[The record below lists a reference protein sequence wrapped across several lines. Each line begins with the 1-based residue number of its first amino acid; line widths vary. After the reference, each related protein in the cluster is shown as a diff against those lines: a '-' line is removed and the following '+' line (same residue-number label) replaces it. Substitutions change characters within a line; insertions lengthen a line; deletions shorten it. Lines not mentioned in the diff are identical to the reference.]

1 MSLFKK
7 FQVDISNTAREAS
20 SQRFVSLSLRARE
33 HARIRACDVQRVI
46 KLHLSNFWLTKPYFR
61 HKNSKFGH
69 IPAEK
74 YKKHVIPIV
83 RALARAHV
91 HAHEWILV

>member
-46 KLHLSNFWLTKPYFR
+46 KTAPVVFLPYKTLFQTP
-61 HKNSKFGH
+61 KTVNLYQYQVKSMKST
-69 IPAEK
+69 
-74 YKKHVIPIV
+74 
-83 RALARAHV
+83 
-91 HAHEWILV
+91 

>member
-1 MSLFKK
+1 MSLFQK

-46 KLHLSNFWLTKPYFR
+46 KTAPVEFLAYKTPFQTPKTVNSDKYQLKSTK
-61 HKNSKFGH
+61 SM
-69 IPAEK
+69 
-74 YKKHVIPIV
+74 
-83 RALARAHV
+83 
-91 HAHEWILV
+91 